1 MVDKFKH
8 GMIVFDK
15 KEDAM
20 VAKETLNGYQV
31 NKTTKLYVSELI
43 WKEKWVVAL
52 SKALRR

>member
-43 WKEKWVVAL
+43 
-52 SKALRR
+52 